1 MPMTLWDILGKIVL
15 RNVINLS
22 PENKNIKH
30 TIMKHTSYSNILAA
44 IVLLFFV
51 SSCNNSA
58 NETAEVYS
66 TVHDLNE
73 LQLASATVTKIY
85 TVRDPYYQ
93 DQENAAANLDLI
105 DRLQRTL
112 HVMEHT
118 IKIGDR
124 VGVYGLQCTYTAF
137 IDLSKMSPDDIKIEK
152 INGIKH
158 VSITLP
164 PVQVKALGNDFQT
177 KIYHE
182 RHSGLRSG
190 ITESERTIMR
200 KQASDQLNT
209 ELGKERS
216 QDLDALKKAGEDKAV
231 DFFSTMLQNLGYS
244 PKITIKK

>member
-1 MPMTLWDILGKIVL
+1 
-15 RNVINLS
+15 
-22 PENKNIKH
+22 
-30 TIMKHTSYSNILAA
+30 MKHISHIHTLAA
-44 IVLLFFV
+44 ALLLFWA
-51 SSCNNSA
+51 SSCSNAAKES
-58 NETAEVYS
+58 AEVYD

-73 LQLASATVTKIY
+73 LQVASATVTKIY

-93 DQENAAANLDLI
+93 DQENKPANLDLI

-124 VGVYGLQCTYTAF
+124 VGVYGLQCTYIAF
-137 IDLSKMSPDDIKIEK
+137 IDISKISPDDIKVEK
-152 INGIKH
+152 VNGIKYA
-158 VSITLP
+158 SITLP

-177 KIYHE
+177 RIYHE

-200 KQASDQLNT
+200 KQASDQLNA
-209 ELGKERS
+209 ELGKERN
-216 QDLDALKKAGEDKAV
+216 QDLDALKKAGEGKAV
-231 DFFSTMLQNLGYS
+231 EFFTTLLQNLGYS